1 MKQFIV
7 PPDYKYFVYNLYTNS
22 ICAGNEYK
30 EDAQDVCDDFNEI
43 NVDNPYRV
51 YTAKHITTRL
61 NLNPYDYNCWS
72 NQ

>member
-1 MKQFIV
+1 MKHYIV

-30 EDAQDVCDDFNEI
+30 SDSHDVCAEFNEYKP
-43 NVDNPYRV
+43 NTYKV

-61 NLNPYDYNCWS
+61 NLNPYDYNNWS